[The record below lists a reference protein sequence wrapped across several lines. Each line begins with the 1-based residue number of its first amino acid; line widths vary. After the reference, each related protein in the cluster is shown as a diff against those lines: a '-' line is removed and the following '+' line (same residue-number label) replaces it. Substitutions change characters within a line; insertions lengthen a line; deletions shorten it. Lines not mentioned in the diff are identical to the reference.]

1 MIPAVQLRDVR
12 KVYDGSPPVTALD
25 GISLDVP
32 AGTIY
37 GLLGPNGAGKTTAIG
52 ICTTKVRASGGTTHV
67 AGLDVDTASVA
78 VRRHVGV
85 ASQAITLDRSCN
97 VGDNIYYHCRYFGMP
112 AAESRRRAEEF
123 SFALAVALTPAVIAR
138 EP

>member
-1 MIPAVQLRDVR
+1 MTPAVQLRDVR
-12 KVYDGSPPVTALD
+12 KVYDGSPPITALD

-52 ICTTKVRASGGTTHV
+52 ICTTKVRATGGSAQV
-67 AGLDVDTASVA
+67 AGLDVTTASVG

-97 VGDNIYYHCRYFGMP
+97 VSDNIYYHCRYFGMP
-112 AAESRRRAEEF
+112 ADRKS
-123 SFALAVALTPAVIAR
+123 VG
-138 EP
+138 